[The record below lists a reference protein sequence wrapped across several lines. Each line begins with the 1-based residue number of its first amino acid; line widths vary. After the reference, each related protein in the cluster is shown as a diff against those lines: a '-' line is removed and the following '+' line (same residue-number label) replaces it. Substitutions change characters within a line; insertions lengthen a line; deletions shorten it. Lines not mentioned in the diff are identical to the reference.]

1 MFELIEIALTRV
13 RQTVDQADD
22 GFLAYLLDMAIIQ
35 ANKRARSSN
44 DNPEISVSGPPR
56 HGPTQRDD

>member
-13 RQTVDQADD
+13 RQSVDQADD
-22 GFLAYLLDMAIIQ
+22 GFLAYLLDMAIMQ

-44 DNPEISVSGPPR
+44 DNPEISDIEPLRR
-56 HGPTQRDD
+56 HPSQPDD

>member
-44 DNPEISVSGPPR
+44 DNPEIAVSGPPR
-56 HGPTQRDD
+56 HGPSQRDD